1 MKNDFGMANNK
12 QNRRETMKR
21 MKMMMVA
28 MAALMALASV
38 AMAADVSMAPTNW
51 IAGYTSDGTNMVIP
65 IASLPY
71 LTAGQCSA
79 ATGDVRQIVFAIQ
92 EEIYQ
97 KWILIPATNRS
108 DRIGVSRSSVVYSNR
123 IANTYSYRADLAPV
137 SLVVLPE

>member
-1 MKNDFGMANNK
+1 MENKNNN
-12 QNRRETMKR
+12 NRRMTMKR
-21 MKMMMVA
+21 AMMM
-28 MAALMALASV
+28 MAALAAVMAFATPG
-38 AMAADVSMAPTNW
+38 MAADVSMAPTNW

-71 LTAGQCSA
+71 LDAGQCSA
-79 ATGDVRQIVFAIQ
+79 ETGDVRQIVFAIQ

-108 DRIGVSRSSVVYSNR
+108 DRIGVARSSVVYSNR